1 MHIPFADK
9 NENIKTGIKIKNK
22 KKLEAYNSSRSVSGN
37 GELVV
42 ALVILVKKI
51 WGKKQKLKYIFIS
64 EKEKYR

>member
-51 WGKKQKLKYIFIS
+51 WGKNKN
-64 EKEKYR
+64 